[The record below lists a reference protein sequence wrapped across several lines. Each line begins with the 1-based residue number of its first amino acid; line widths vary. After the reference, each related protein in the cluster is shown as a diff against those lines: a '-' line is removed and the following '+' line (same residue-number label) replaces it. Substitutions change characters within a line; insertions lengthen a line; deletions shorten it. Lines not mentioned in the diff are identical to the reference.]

1 MDPTPEFIASIDRGK
16 MEQARGMSDAD
27 RILAGARIFN
37 RVCRWARDGIR
48 SQFPDA
54 DEVTVER
61 ELDRRLA
68 LTRRLEQ
75 EP

>member
-1 MDPTPEFIASIDRGK
+1 MEPTREFIASIDRAK
-16 MEQARGMSDAD
+16 MAQARQMSDGE
-27 RILAGARIFN
+27 RILAGAQIFS

-54 DEVTVER
+54 DEAAVER

-68 LTRRLEQ
+68 LARRLEQ
-75 EP
+75 LP